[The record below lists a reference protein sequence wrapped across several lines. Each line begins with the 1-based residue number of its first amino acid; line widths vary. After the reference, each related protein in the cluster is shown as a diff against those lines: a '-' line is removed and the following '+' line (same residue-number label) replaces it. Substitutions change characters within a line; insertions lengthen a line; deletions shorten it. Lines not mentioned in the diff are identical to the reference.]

1 MLNTVILGHEYL
13 FKLMIERDALY
24 AKPDFSEEDGIRSGE
39 IEAEFAVMD
48 GYEAESDAA
57 VLLSGLGI
65 SEELHQKT
73 LKELEGTDKVR
84 VLLAQALFGNP
95 DVLLLDEPTN
105 HLDIKS
111 IAWLED
117 FLARFK
123 NTVIVVSHDRH
134 FLNQVCTHIADIDYS
149 QIQVFV
155 GNYDFWYQASRLIV
169 KQKQNENRKMT
180 DKADELKKFIL
191 RFSANAS
198 KSKQATSRK
207 KLLEKLDI
215 DELPVSSR
223 KYPFISFKPER
234 PCGNVILEIEKISKT
249 IDGIKVLDNFSLI
262 VNKNDKIAF
271 VGTNTLAKT
280 TLFQILAGE
289 MEPDSGSFRWGQTI
303 SHSYFPQ

>member
-1 MLNTVILGHEYL
+1 VLNTVILGHEYL

-215 DELPVSSR
+215 DELPVSSQ
-223 KYPFISFKPER
+223 KDPCISFKPKR
-234 PCGNVILEIEKISKT
+234 PCGNVILKIEKSSKT